1 MLSGV
6 RRSER
11 AVAINIQIMR
21 AFVWMRDMLET
32 NAKLAAK
39 LKELEDRMDMND
51 QNVVAIMHALR
62 DHLRPPPPDKKKIGF
77 HTD

>member
-51 QNVVAIMHALR
+51 QNVVAIMHAQG
-62 DHLRPPPPDKKKIGF
+62 II
-77 HTD
+77 